1 MKSTLRYTLVFVVGL
16 LVGLAACAWGLR
28 AMWHHGPPSAE
39 KILSHLD
46 RKLHLTDDQ
55 KAKALVIL
63 TEESAKMKTLR
74 DEASDK
80 FEALRNEGAGRMRA
94 LLDPKQQAEFDAM
107 KKKFDQHR
115 MDPFAPPAR
124 CNVPTPLPA
133 GAPSK

>member
-16 LVGLAACAWGLR
+16 LVGLAASAWGLR

-46 RKLHLTDDQ
+46 KKLHLTADQ
-55 KAKALVIL
+55 KAQALVIL
-63 TEESAKMKTLR
+63 TEESTKMQALR
-74 DEASDK
+74 TDVSNK
-80 FEALRNEGAGRMRA
+80 FEALRDEGADRMRA

-115 MDPFAPPAR
+115 MDPFAPPTR
-124 CNVPTPLPA
+124 CSGSTPSPT
-133 GAPSK
+133 GAPAK